1 MEVIIYTIGGQL
13 AVVGMLFRWLQ
24 VQIRDNKTEL
34 NKVYDKSETKEAID
48 LRIKPIE
55 VGIIHVQSDV
65 AEVKAMLIRL
75 LNEKDK

>member
-1 MEVIIYTIGGQL
+1 MEVIFYTVGGQI

-24 VQIRDNKTEL
+24 VQVRDSKIAL
-34 NKVYDKSETKEAID
+34 DKVYDKSETKEAID

-55 VGIIHVQSDV
+55 VGIVHVQKDV
-65 AEVKAMLIRL
+65 SEVKDLLIRL

>member
-1 MEVIIYTIGGQL
+1 MEVIFYTIGGQV

-24 VQIRDNKTEL
+24 VQVRDSKIALGN
-34 NKVYDKSETKEAID
+34 VYDKAETKEAID